1 MAAGTLFAYAMVNDV
16 DRVCLRMFLGDL
28 EGANPGCIQSP
39 AGHCKAMSREGAI
52 AVNWKRRTFSPIFA
66 FEGQTL
72 NVHLDMMP

>member
-16 DRVCLRMFLGDL
+16 DRVCLRIFLVDL
-28 EGANPGCIQSP
+28 EGANPGRIHFP

-66 FEGQTL
+66 FEGQTF